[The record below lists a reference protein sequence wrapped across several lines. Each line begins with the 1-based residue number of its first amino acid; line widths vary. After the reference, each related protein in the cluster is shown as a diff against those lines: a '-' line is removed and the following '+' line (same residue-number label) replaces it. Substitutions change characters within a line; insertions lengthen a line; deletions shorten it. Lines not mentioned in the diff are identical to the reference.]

1 MLAPLSKKALTR
13 FLAVGSARY
22 TWSFLKNCV
31 KVVLGRRI
39 YFNPRDL
46 FFRQYV
52 LHMLG
57 VRSMR
62 QITCTGFS
70 GEGAGSQALMVMH
83 AIAFARSN
91 GLSYVHTPFK
101 TIAHAELPMNE
112 WAAAWESHFNLGAGE
127 AACDL
132 PPHEV
137 VDYCYNFTDL
147 ELCFGQ
153 NRDELQGHFR
163 RLIPEFRRK
172 YYVDKAPRLTRKVTV
187 AVHVRRGDA
196 GPGHYL
202 STPSGAVLRTTAA
215 VKAILDRHKLEY
227 GIGVYSHG
235 ANAADFAELTALGAR
250 LFLNAS
256 GIWTIRELIEADIL
270 IMAKGSFSY
279 CAALM
284 SDGIK
289 LCEPAVEPRLEE
301 WIVASPDGSLDRAAF
316 ERQLDRLIQAKASA
330 IPGGVVS
337 TAPAH

>member
-1 MLAPLSKKALTR
+1 MLAPASKKALAR

-31 KVVLGRRI
+31 KVILGRRI

-52 LHMLG
+52 FHMLG
-57 VRSMR
+57 VRPIR
-62 QITCTGFS
+62 KITCTGFS

-91 GLSYVHTPFK
+91 GLSYAHTPFK
-101 TIAHAELPMNE
+101 KIAHAELPMNE

-127 AACDL
+127 ATCDL
-132 PPHEV
+132 PPHKV

-147 ELCFGQ
+147 GLSSGQ
-153 NRDELQGHFR
+153 NREELQGHFR

-172 YYVDKAPRLTRKVTV
+172 YYLDKSPRVTRKVTV

-202 STPSGAVLRTTAA
+202 FTPSGTVLRTTAA

-235 ANAADFAELTALGAR
+235 ANAADFAELSPLGAR

-256 GIWTIRELIEADIL
+256 GIRTLRELIEADIL
-270 IMAKGSFSY
+270 IMAKGCFSY

-289 LCEPAVEPRLEE
+289 LCEPAVEPRLED
-301 WIVASPDGSLDRAAF
+301 WIVASPDGSFDCAAF
-316 ERQLDRLIQAKASA
+316 ERQLDRLMEAKASA
-330 IPGGVVS
+330 FAPDGVS